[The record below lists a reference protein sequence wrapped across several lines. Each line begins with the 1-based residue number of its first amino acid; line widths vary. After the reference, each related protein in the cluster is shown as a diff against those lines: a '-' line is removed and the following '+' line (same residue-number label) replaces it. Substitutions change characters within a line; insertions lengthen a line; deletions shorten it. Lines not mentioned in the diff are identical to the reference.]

1 MGIIQEN
8 MVAPKVEKSET
19 VSGMEV
25 VHVTKEEPS
34 TAHAD
39 EKEPPTTT
47 VDEKE
52 PPTASAD
59 EDVTQEEPK
68 KKRGAKAKKAKDDE

>member
-25 VHVTKEEPS
+25 VHVTQE
-34 TAHAD
+34 
-39 EKEPPTTT
+39 EPPTAT

-68 KKRGAKAKKAKDDE
+68 KKRGAKAKKTKDDE

>member
-25 VHVTKEEPS
+25 VHVTQ
-34 TAHAD
+34 
-39 EKEPPTTT
+39 
-47 VDEKE
+47 KE

-68 KKRGAKAKKAKDDE
+68 KKRGAKAKKTKDDE